1 MIGSSQGGMNIE
13 EVAKENPTAII
24 KEPIDI
30 TTGVTREQAVSLAA
44 DMCFNSASIDQV
56 YLHMGNKSLDVLF

>member
-13 EVAKENPTAII
+13 EVANENPTAIV

-44 DMCFNSASIDQV
+44 DMCFDAASIDEV
-56 YLHMGNKSLDVLF
+56 TRCVVCYSM

>member
-1 MIGSSQGGMNIE
+1 MVGSSQGGMNIE
-13 EVAKENPTAII
+13 EVARENPQAIV

-44 DMCFNSASIDQV
+44 DIGFDAASIDQV
-56 YLHMGNKSLDVLF
+56 GVSSC